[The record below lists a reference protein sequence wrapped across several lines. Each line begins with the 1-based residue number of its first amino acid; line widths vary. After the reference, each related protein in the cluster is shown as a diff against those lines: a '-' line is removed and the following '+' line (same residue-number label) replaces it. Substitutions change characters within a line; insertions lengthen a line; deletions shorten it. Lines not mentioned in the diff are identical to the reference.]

1 MKRYILALLLL
12 FSFLISCGT
21 KTSSSSKKIRV
32 GTMVN
37 TVALPI
43 AYALEKG
50 MYSNEGIEIEI
61 LTFASGAPINEA
73 FAAGEV
79 DIAASGLASVF
90 ALAQGNAKWIGEVNT
105 TGGMGIFVRK
115 DSPIA
120 KEVGK
125 VAGSPNI
132 LGSAETVKGLNILG
146 PLGTTAQFNAIG
158 YAKKFGL
165 GGNDIKMIHMDNGPA
180 YQAFIAGEGDAIAAS
195 PPHSFQA
202 RDAGYVLAATFEDA
216 TDVVS
221 MDGIYVG
228 TKFLEDRRDDVV
240 KFIRATFKASEILSD
255 YQTRYDFEKDWF
267 ERNGRVYDDKTLDN
281 DIKYKVY
288 VTPAMMQE
296 ETYIFG
302 DGMTGTAQFF
312 YEDNKISKDTLPNV
326 QKSYDVSVIKEA
338 LGIDVKVDQ

>member
-1 MKRYILALLLL
+1 MRKYILALLLL
-12 FSFLISCGT
+12 VSILISCGT
-21 KTSSSSKKIRV
+21 KSSSSKKIRV

-73 FAAGEV
+73 FAAGEI

-105 TGGMGIFVRK
+105 TGGMGIFVRQ

-125 VAGSPNI
+125 VAGYSNI
-132 LGSAETVKGLNILG
+132 LGSAETVRGLQILG

-202 RDAGYVLAATFEDA
+202 REEGYVLAATFEDA

-228 TKFLEDRRDDVV
+228 TKFLEERRDDVV
-240 KFIRATFKASEILSD
+240 KFIRATYKASEILSD

-281 DIKYKVY
+281 DINYKVY

-302 DGMTGTAQFF
+302 DGMTGTAEFF
-312 YEDNKISKDTLPNV
+312 YEDNKISEDTLPNV
-326 QKSYDVSVIKEA
+326 QKSYDVSVIKDA